1 MAEPDPDFRATV
13 ETYSGPLD
21 LLLYLIRKDEID
33 VFDIPVSRV
42 IGQYHEH
49 LDFLRDIDPNVSG
62 EFLVMAARLMEV
74 KSKLLLPREVLEDED
89 EEYEDPR
96 LELVKQLL
104 EYKKFKERALLLEK
118 KMDAHK
124 MRYVRPQQKLDL
136 DAEEVAAPL
145 PLGNA
150 DVWDLLTA
158 FHRIQL
164 VIAQRVPHEVMLEDR
179 PIEDFIAEVKELLLA
194 ATDGGCLFEDL
205 FQGARTRAEAIGY
218 FIAVLELAKQYVLT
232 ITQEESNS
240 EIRVQRR
247 SDEEIHRLQA
257 EELESTDTDPAQE
270 HLLQGEGAEAL
281 AEGLDEDGGPSADNE
296 AEEHLVAEESE
307 AGEPE

>member
-1 MAEPDPDFRATV
+1 MADPHPDFRATV

-21 LLLYLIRKDEID
+21 LLLYLIRKDEVD

-42 IGQYHEH
+42 IEQYHEH
-49 LDFLRDIDPNVSG
+49 LDFLRDVDPNVSG

-118 KMDAHK
+118 KMDSHK
-124 MRYVRPQQKLDL
+124 RRYVRPRQALAI
-136 DAEEVAAPL
+136 DAEDVAEPL
-145 PLGNA
+145 PLGNT

-179 PIEDFIAEVKELLLA
+179 PIEDFIEEVKELLQA
-194 ATDGGCLFEDL
+194 ASDGGCLFEDL
-205 FQGARTRAEAIGY
+205 FQGARTRGEAIGY
-218 FIAVLELAKQYVLT
+218 FIAVLELAKQYLLT
-232 ITQEESNS
+232 LTQDKPGS

-247 SDEEIHRLQA
+247 TEEDIERLQA
-257 EELESTDTDPAQE
+257 EESESAEAEPAEE
-270 HLLQGEGAEAL
+270 HLLRGEGEEAL
-281 AEGLDEDGGPSADNE
+281 AEDRDGSSGVE
-296 AEEHLVAEESE
+296 AEANEG
-307 AGEPE
+307 GEPE

>member
-1 MAEPDPDFRATV
+1 MADPHPDFRATV

-21 LLLYLIRKDEID
+21 LLLYLIRKDEVD

-42 IGQYHEH
+42 IEQYHEH

-118 KMDAHK
+118 KMDSHK
-124 MRYVRPQQKLDL
+124 RRYVRPRQELDIG
-136 DAEEVAAPL
+136 AEDVTEPL
-145 PLGNA
+145 PLGNT

-179 PIEDFIAEVKELLLA
+179 PIEDFINEVEALLQA
-194 ATDGGCLFEDL
+194 ASDGGCLFEDL
-205 FQGARTRAEAIGY
+205 FKGARTRGEAIGY
-218 FIAVLELAKQYVLT
+218 FIAVLELAKRHILIIAQDELG
-232 ITQEESNS
+232 S

-247 SDEEIHRLQA
+247 ADEEIERLQA
-257 EELESTDTDPAQE
+257 EDRESAEAEPAEE
-270 HLLQGEGAEAL
+270 HLLRGEGEEAL
-281 AEGLDEDGGPSADNE
+281 AEDRDGPSGDEAEAVEANEDG
-296 AEEHLVAEESE
+296 ESE
-307 AGEPE
+307 

>member
-1 MAEPDPDFRATV
+1 MADPHPDFRATV

-21 LLLYLIRKDEID
+21 LLLYLIRKDEVD

-42 IGQYHEH
+42 IEQYHEH

-118 KMDAHK
+118 KMDSHK
-124 MRYVRPQQKLDL
+124 RRYVRPRQELDIG
-136 DAEEVAAPL
+136 AEDVTEPL
-145 PLGNA
+145 PLGNT

-179 PIEDFIAEVKELLLA
+179 PIEDFIGEVEALLQA
-194 ATDGGCLFEDL
+194 ASDGGCLFEDL
-205 FQGARTRAEAIGY
+205 FQGARTRGEAIGY
-218 FIAVLELAKQYVLT
+218 FIAVLEMAKQHILT
-232 ITQEESNS
+232 ITQEELGS

-247 SDEEIHRLQA
+247 ADEEIERLQA
-257 EELESTDTDPAQE
+257 EDREAAEAEPAEE
-270 HLLQGEGAEAL
+270 HLLRGEGEEAL
-281 AEGLDEDGGPSADNE
+281 AEDRDGPSGDEAAAVEENE
-296 AEEHLVAEESE
+296 GGESE
-307 AGEPE
+307 

>member
-1 MAEPDPDFRATV
+1 MADPHPDFRATV

-21 LLLYLIRKDEID
+21 LLLYLIRKDEVD

-42 IGQYHEH
+42 IEQYHEH

-118 KMDAHK
+118 KMDSHK
-124 MRYVRPQQKLDL
+124 RRYVRPRQELDI
-136 DAEEVAAPL
+136 DAEDVTEPL
-145 PLGNA
+145 PLGNT

-179 PIEDFIAEVKELLLA
+179 PIEDFINEVEALLQA
-194 ATDGGCLFEDL
+194 ASAGGCLFEDL
-205 FQGARTRAEAIGY
+205 FQGARTRGEAIGY
-218 FIAVLELAKQYVLT
+218 FIAVLELAKQHILT
-232 ITQEESNS
+232 ITQDELGS

-247 SDEEIHRLQA
+247 TDEEIERLQA
-257 EELESTDTDPAQE
+257 EDSEPAEAEPAEE
-270 HLLQGEGAEAL
+270 HLLRGEGEEAL
-281 AEGLDEDGGPSADNE
+281 AEDRDGPSGDE
-296 AEEHLVAEESE
+296 AEAVEANEGGESE
-307 AGEPE
+307 

>member
-1 MAEPDPDFRATV
+1 MADPHPDFRATV

-21 LLLYLIRKDEID
+21 LLLYLIRKDEVD

-42 IGQYHEH
+42 IEQYHEH

-118 KMDAHK
+118 KMDSHK
-124 MRYVRPQQKLDL
+124 RRYVRPRQELDIG
-136 DAEEVAAPL
+136 AEDVTEPL
-145 PLGNA
+145 PLGNT

-179 PIEDFIAEVKELLLA
+179 PIEDFINEVEAILQA
-194 ATDGGCLFEDL
+194 ASDGGCLFEDL
-205 FQGARTRAEAIGY
+205 FQGVRTRGEAIGY
-218 FIAVLELAKQYVLT
+218 FIAVLEMAKQHVLT
-232 ITQEESNS
+232 ITQEDLGS

-247 SDEEIHRLQA
+247 ADEEIERLQA
-257 EELESTDTDPAQE
+257 EDSESAEAEPAEE
-270 HLLQGEGAEAL
+270 HLLRGEGEEAL
-281 AEGLDEDGGPSADNE
+281 AEDRDGPSGDE
-296 AEEHLVAEESE
+296 AEAVEANEGGESE
-307 AGEPE
+307 

>member
-1 MAEPDPDFRATV
+1 MADPHPDFRATV

-21 LLLYLIRKDEID
+21 LLLYLIRKDEVD

-42 IGQYHEH
+42 IEQYHEH
-49 LDFLRDIDPNVSG
+49 LDFLRDIDPSVSG

-118 KMDAHK
+118 KMDSHK
-124 MRYVRPQQKLDL
+124 RRYVRPRQELDIG
-136 DAEEVAAPL
+136 AEDVTEPL
-145 PLGNA
+145 PLGNT

-179 PIEDFIAEVKELLLA
+179 PIEDFINEVEALLQPA
-194 ATDGGCLFEDL
+194 SDGGCLFEDL
-205 FQGARTRAEAIGY
+205 FQGARTRGEAIGY
-218 FIAVLELAKQYVLT
+218 FIAVLELAKQHILI
-232 ITQEESNS
+232 ITQDELGS

-247 SDEEIHRLQA
+247 ADEEIERLQA
-257 EELESTDTDPAQE
+257 EDRESAEAEPAEE
-270 HLLQGEGAEAL
+270 HLLRGEGEEAL
-281 AEGLDEDGGPSADNE
+281 AEDRDGPSGDE
-296 AEEHLVAEESE
+296 AEAVEANEGGESE
-307 AGEPE
+307 

>member
-1 MAEPDPDFRATV
+1 MADPHPDFRATV

-21 LLLYLIRKDEID
+21 LLLYLIRKDEVD

-42 IGQYHEH
+42 IEQYHEH

-118 KMDAHK
+118 KMDSHK
-124 MRYVRPQQKLDL
+124 RRYVRPRQELDI
-136 DAEEVAAPL
+136 DAEDVTEPL
-145 PLGNA
+145 PLGNT

-179 PIEDFIAEVKELLLA
+179 PIEDFINEVEALLQA
-194 ATDGGCLFEDL
+194 ASAGGCLFEDL
-205 FQGARTRAEAIGY
+205 FQGARTRGEAIGY
-218 FIAVLELAKQYVLT
+218 FIAVLELAKQHILT
-232 ITQEESNS
+232 ITQDELGS

-247 SDEEIHRLQA
+247 TDEEIERLQA
-257 EELESTDTDPAQE
+257 EDSESAEVEPAEE
-270 HLLQGEGAEAL
+270 HLLRGEGEEAL
-281 AEGLDEDGGPSADNE
+281 AEDRDGPSGDE
-296 AEEHLVAEESE
+296 AEAAEANEGGESE
-307 AGEPE
+307 

>member
-1 MAEPDPDFRATV
+1 MAKPHPDFRATV

-21 LLLYLIRKDEID
+21 LLLYLIRKDEVD

-42 IGQYHEH
+42 IEQYHEH
-49 LDFLRDIDPNVSG
+49 LDYLREIDPNVSG

-74 KSKLLLPREVLEDED
+74 KSKLLLPREVLEGED

-118 KMDAHK
+118 KIDAHK
-124 MRYVRPQQKLDL
+124 RRYVRPAQKLSI
-136 DAEEVAAPL
+136 DAEGVTEPL
-145 PLGNA
+145 PLGNT

-164 VIAQRVPHEVMLEDR
+164 AIGRRVPHEIMLEDR
-179 PIEDFIAEVKELLLA
+179 PIAEFIEDVKETLRA
-194 ATDGGCLFEDL
+194 APEEGCLFEDL
-205 FQGARTRAEAIGY
+205 FRGARTQNEAIGY
-218 FIAVLELAKQYVLT
+218 FLAILELAKEYVLKV
-232 ITQEESNS
+232 IQDELGQ

-247 SDEEIHRLQA
+247 DEEETRRLQA
-257 EELESTDTDPAQE
+257 EEGNAAGTGPAE
-270 HLLQGEGAEAL
+270 KHLLRGEGEEAL
-281 AEGLDEDGGPSADNE
+281 AGPDEP
-296 AEEHLVAEESE
+296 AEEDDSEGEE
-307 AGEPE
+307 

>member
-1 MAEPDPDFRATV
+1 MADPHPDFRATV

-21 LLLYLIRKDEID
+21 LLLYLIRKDEVD

-42 IGQYHEH
+42 IEQYHEH

-118 KMDAHK
+118 KMDSHK
-124 MRYVRPQQKLDL
+124 RRYVRPRQELDI
-136 DAEEVAAPL
+136 DAEDVTEPL
-145 PLGNA
+145 PLGNT

-179 PIEDFIAEVKELLLA
+179 PIEDFIGEVEALLQA
-194 ATDGGCLFEDL
+194 ASDGCCLFEDL
-205 FQGARTRAEAIGY
+205 FQGARTRGEAIGY
-218 FIAVLELAKQYVLT
+218 FIAVLELAKQHILM
-232 ITQEESNS
+232 ITQDELGS

-247 SDEEIHRLQA
+247 ADEEIERLQA
-257 EELESTDTDPAQE
+257 EDRESAEAEPAEE
-270 HLLQGEGAEAL
+270 HLLRGEGEEAL
-281 AEGLDEDGGPSADNE
+281 AEDRDGPSGDE
-296 AEEHLVAEESE
+296 AEAVEANEGGESE
-307 AGEPE
+307 

>member
-1 MAEPDPDFRATV
+1 MADPHPDFRATV

-21 LLLYLIRKDEID
+21 LLLYLIRKDEVD

-42 IGQYHEH
+42 IEQYHEH

-118 KMDAHK
+118 KMDSHK
-124 MRYVRPQQKLDL
+124 RRYVRPRQELDIG
-136 DAEEVAAPL
+136 AEDVTEPL
-145 PLGNA
+145 PLGNT

-179 PIEDFIAEVKELLLA
+179 PIEDFIKEVEALLQA
-194 ATDGGCLFEDL
+194 ASDGGCLFEDL
-205 FQGARTRAEAIGY
+205 FQGARTRGEAIGY
-218 FIAVLELAKQYVLT
+218 FIAVLELAKQHILI
-232 ITQEESNS
+232 ITQDELGS

-247 SDEEIHRLQA
+247 ADEEIERLQA
-257 EELESTDTDPAQE
+257 EDRESAEAEPAEE
-270 HLLQGEGAEAL
+270 HLLRGEGEEAL
-281 AEGLDEDGGPSADNE
+281 AEDRDGPSGDE
-296 AEEHLVAEESE
+296 AEAVEANEGGESE
-307 AGEPE
+307 

>member
-1 MAEPDPDFRATV
+1 MADPHPDFRATV

-21 LLLYLIRKDEID
+21 LLLYLIRKDEVD

-42 IGQYHEH
+42 IEQYHEH

-118 KMDAHK
+118 KMDSHK
-124 MRYVRPQQKLDL
+124 RRYVRPRQELDI
-136 DAEEVAAPL
+136 DAEDVTEPL
-145 PLGNA
+145 PLGNT

-179 PIEDFIAEVKELLLA
+179 PIEDFMNEVEALLQA
-194 ATDGGCLFEDL
+194 ASAGGCLFEDL
-205 FQGARTRAEAIGY
+205 FQGARTRGEAIGY
-218 FIAVLELAKQYVLT
+218 FIAVLELAKQHILT
-232 ITQEESNS
+232 ITQDELGS

-247 SDEEIHRLQA
+247 TDEEIERLQA
-257 EELESTDTDPAQE
+257 EDSESAEVEPAEE
-270 HLLQGEGAEAL
+270 HLLRGEGEEAL
-281 AEGLDEDGGPSADNE
+281 AEDRDGPSGDE
-296 AEEHLVAEESE
+296 AEAAEANEGGESE
-307 AGEPE
+307 

>member
-1 MAEPDPDFRATV
+1 MADPHPDFRATV

-21 LLLYLIRKDEID
+21 LLLYLIRKDEVD

-42 IGQYHEH
+42 IEQYHEH

-118 KMDAHK
+118 KMDSHK
-124 MRYVRPQQKLDL
+124 RRYVRPRQELDI
-136 DAEEVAAPL
+136 DAEDVTEPL
-145 PLGNA
+145 PLGNT

-179 PIEDFIAEVKELLLA
+179 PIEDFIGEVEALLQA
-194 ATDGGCLFEDL
+194 ASAGGCLFEDL
-205 FQGARTRAEAIGY
+205 FQGARTRGEAIGY
-218 FIAVLELAKQYVLT
+218 FIAVLELAKQHILT
-232 ITQEESNS
+232 ITQDELGS

-247 SDEEIHRLQA
+247 TDEEIERLQA
-257 EELESTDTDPAQE
+257 EDSESAEVEPAEE
-270 HLLQGEGAEAL
+270 HLLRGEGEEAL
-281 AEGLDEDGGPSADNE
+281 AEDRDGPSGDE
-296 AEEHLVAEESE
+296 AEAAEANEGGESE
-307 AGEPE
+307 

>member
-1 MAEPDPDFRATV
+1 MAKPPSDFRATV

-21 LLLYLIRKDEID
+21 LLLYLIRKDEVD

-42 IGQYHEH
+42 IEQYHEH
-49 LDFLRDIDPNVSG
+49 LDFLRDVDPNVSG

-118 KMDAHK
+118 KMDSHK
-124 MRYVRPQQKLDL
+124 RRYVRPRQELDI
-136 DAEEVAAPL
+136 DAEDVTEPL
-145 PLGNA
+145 PLGNT

-179 PIEDFIAEVKELLLA
+179 PIEDFINEVEALLQA
-194 ATDGGCLFEDL
+194 ASAGGCLFEDL
-205 FQGARTRAEAIGY
+205 FQGARTRGEAIGY
-218 FIAVLELAKQYVLT
+218 FIAVLELAKQHILT
-232 ITQEESNS
+232 ITQDELGS

-247 SDEEIHRLQA
+247 TDEEIERLQA
-257 EELESTDTDPAQE
+257 EDSEP
-270 HLLQGEGAEAL
+270 AEA
-281 AEGLDEDGGPSADNE
+281 EP
-296 AEEHLVAEESE
+296 AEEHLLRGEGEEALVEDRDGPSGDAAEADEGGESE
-307 AGEPE
+307 